1 MLSVSNICSILNV
14 IFHKKLN
21 KKKIIFCFN
30 VHIPRISYDIT
41 DNKYLSS
48 IISPFFAH
56 VSAVLCFTK
65 RFLHDTHTR
74 THHTLNQILHFLLC
88 WYYFRLLP
96 PPKPIARFCIS
107 YIPVISSFI
116 SSIIIFA
123 SLRDRAIRFLISTLS
138 IYCLI
143 CFSSCSI

>member
-1 MLSVSNICSILNV
+1 MYTYRAYHMTLPTTNT
-14 IFHKKLN
+14 F
-21 KKKIIFCFN
+21 
-30 VHIPRISYDIT
+30 
-41 DNKYLSS
+41 SS